1 MNDNQNNT
9 NRPRVVWKNGKCII
23 CPPSQTPAQNR
34 QTNAVPTQKRTTA
47 PANASY
53 SKPKSAPKAS
63 QKIHT
68 ASDNDSVSIVD
79 FFKGLKYK
87 SSIIAAV
94 LIIAV
99 LSVIVAALVT
109 TFSAREADN
118 PAPIP
123 DDTNIAEN
131 NASVEYVP
139 PENIQTALSG
149 EGFAV
154 CIDPGHG
161 YDDVGT
167 SNDEL
172 GVYEHEVVLKVGL
185 KLRDKLEE
193 AGIKVY
199 MTHDTNER
207 PPEAAEPY
215 LFGMKKRNG
224 LANSLSDVDLF
235 ISIHCDAYF
244 EDPTVSG
251 ARVYHMSDDK
261 GGEGVADA
269 ISESLAELDP
279 DEEIHVK
286 AMSGMNSYQV
296 LRESEMPAVLVETGF
311 LSNPE
316 EGAAMLTDKWV
327 ESMAD
332 ALANAIIK
340 SFENGVIGA

>member
-1 MNDNQNNT
+1 MNDNQNNP

-23 CPPSQTPAQNR
+23 CPPNQTPAQNKR
-34 QTNAVPTQKRTTA
+34 TNTVSTQKRTAA
-47 PANASY
+47 PAKASY
-53 SKPKSAPKAS
+53 SKPKSAPKTPP
-63 QKIHT
+63 KIHT
-68 ASDNDSVSIVD
+68 ASGNDSVSIID

-87 SSIIAAV
+87 RSIITAL

-99 LSVIVAALVT
+99 LSVTVAALVT
-109 TFSAREADN
+109 TFSTREADN
-118 PAPIP
+118 PAPNP
-123 DDTNIAEN
+123 NDTNINEN
-131 NASVEYVP
+131 DMNVEYVP
-139 PENIQTALSG
+139 LENNTVALNG

-167 SNDEL
+167 SNDDL
-172 GVYEHEVVLKVGL
+172 GVYEYEVVLNVGL

-261 GGEGVADA
+261 GGEGVAAA
-269 ISESLAELDP
+269 ISDSLAELDP

-296 LRESEMPAVLVETGF
+296 LRDSEMPAVLVETGF

-316 EGAAMLTDKWV
+316 EGAAMLTDEWTKNI
-327 ESMAD
+327 AD
-332 ALANAIIK
+332 ALADAIIK
-340 SFENGVIGA
+340 SFENGLIGA